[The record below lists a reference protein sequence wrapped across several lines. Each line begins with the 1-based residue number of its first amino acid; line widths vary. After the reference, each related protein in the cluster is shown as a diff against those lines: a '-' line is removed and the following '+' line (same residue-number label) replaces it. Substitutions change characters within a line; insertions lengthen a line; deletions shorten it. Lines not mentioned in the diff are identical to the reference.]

1 MSREEYNK
9 SIKDQN
15 GLFCKNQ
22 YCSEKVITLEDGKY
36 NKIHLCH
43 LPAAVIF
50 LYTNCFCFFGYS
62 IGLFCKNQ
70 YCSEKV
76 ITLEDGK
83 DGFCYICWRAYN
95 AIHQATEYQERN
107 ERWKK

>member
-1 MSREEYNK
+1 MSSEEYNK
-9 SIKDQN
+9 SIKDKN
-15 GLFCKNQ
+15 GLFCKN
-22 YCSEKVITLEDGKY
+22 K
-36 NKIHLCH
+36 
-43 LPAAVIF
+43 
-50 LYTNCFCFFGYS
+50 
-62 IGLFCKNQ
+62 